1 MTIGTGDL
9 LRALAMGLG
18 ATLVMDLW
26 NLFLKRA
33 FGIAS
38 LDLCLLGRWV
48 LHLPAGTFRHA
59 RIGAAAPQRFE
70 CGVGWLAHYSIGAS
84 LAVGF
89 VLLAPAGW
97 LARPTLPWALGYG
110 LVTVVFPFFLMQ
122 PEEVPAT
129 SHLHSNLTRTQLKTV
144 VGLVSA
150 RRAPSRGC
158 RPTLKGLFTG
168 RVRQRH

>member
-1 MTIGTGDL
+1 MSIAPNDIPVAV
-9 LRALAMGLG
+9 ALGLG

-33 FGIAS
+33 FGIPS
-38 LDLCLLGRWV
+38 LDLALLGRWL
-48 LHLPAGTFRHA
+48 LHMPEGRFRHA

-70 CGVGWLAHYSIGAS
+70 RAVGWGAHYSIGVS

-97 LARPTLPWALGYG
+97 LARPALLPALGYG

-122 PEEVPAT
+122 PALGLGVASARAPNPAQARIKSLG
-129 SHLHSNLTRTQLKTV
+129 SHAIFG
-144 VGLVSA
+144 VGLYLCGWALSDLLW
-150 RRAPSRGC
+150 RAA
-158 RPTLKGLFTG
+158 
-168 RVRQRH
+168 